1 MEHNT
6 ASNTTVCGTDNT
18 STTECRSISHT
29 DATMT
34 GVQHSIIRTSVEL
47 FEESPTLRSDLDR
60 KVESKHVVNRRRAR
74 SFKCPCVCDIRYL
87 QERTGC
93 IVCCL
98 DYDSSFTRPG
108 SLAAILLEKVP
119 GSAMENKRAT
129 IVYLLSCIFAAA
141 LQTGQGKFQRE
152 IY

>member
-60 KVESKHVVNRRRAR
+60 KVEVNTWLIGGARAVL
-74 SFKCPCVCDIRYL
+74 SV
-87 QERTGC
+87 
-93 IVCCL
+93 
-98 DYDSSFTRPG
+98 
-108 SLAAILLEKVP
+108 LA
-119 GSAMENKRAT
+119 SATSGIYKSEQDA
-129 IVYLLSCIFAAA
+129 LFAV
-141 LQTGQGKFQRE
+141 
-152 IY
+152 